1 MCLRNAAKQRDLGHL
16 GGDTNPHP
24 ILLSPPVQA
33 VKANKKSGLT
43 FFVNGW
49 LCLSLNSAR
58 LHPRLLAKLLYIF

>member
-24 ILLSPPVQA
+24 ILLSPGQA
-33 VKANKKSGLT
+33 VKIRSD
-43 FFVNGW
+43 FFSQRLW
-49 LCLSLNSAR
+49 LSLNSAR